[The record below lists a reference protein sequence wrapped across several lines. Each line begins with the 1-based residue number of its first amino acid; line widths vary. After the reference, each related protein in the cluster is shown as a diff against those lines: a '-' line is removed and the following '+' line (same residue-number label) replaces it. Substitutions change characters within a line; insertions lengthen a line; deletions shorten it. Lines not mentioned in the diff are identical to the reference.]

1 MQKDV
6 SASETIKSETFLSRI
21 VRQGRNYSSLVGW
34 LLYRAFSG
42 RTSQLVVATG
52 LSLLQLGSQAA
63 AIYVVYWYGKQMEQ
77 TGLVTVPFLDINV
90 NLKTEPQWLWAVV
103 AVSTV
108 CFVVSAVLLYISRKQ
123 ILDLIE
129 KHYARSLEQL
139 VLLTLRVPDPRAPL
153 ATLIFKNQ
161 GLSGL
166 TMGCRRGA
174 VIAIS
179 FANAITAVVGG
190 LGAAFFLFRIDM
202 PLTLVIVVSA
212 LSGALFLYPLTLR
225 AVRSAKDREKVQEVF
240 RNELH
245 RLLENPNS
253 AQTAKSLESA
263 DGLARAYMMR
273 RRVLTELVFATEIGI
288 TILLGVVIYYMAS
301 QALAGKQQWAVF
313 IAYIGALRMTLVGA
327 ALAIRAFASVSRYYP
342 QIVRYYS
349 FMKDI
354 AKVDATP
361 LAEVR
366 RGDQVI
372 LGTLHNGKDAVTEV
386 GNWVTL
392 LTRRRMREAI
402 CVSVGAK
409 LVPSREPVAA
419 YIVNPV
425 DLRESAAGLAFISAS
440 RLKPEDKQTQSQL
453 RDVLRDKVTIIVADE
468 AEKAGA
474 FGETYVLTEDDGEL
488 WRFAMLGTEEAD
500 AVLKEFSLKAAS
512 KQARGDLADDE
523 EDDI

>member
-1 MQKDV
+1 
-6 SASETIKSETFLSRI
+6 
-21 VRQGRNYSSLVGW
+21 
-34 LLYRAFSG
+34 
-42 RTSQLVVATG
+42 
-52 LSLLQLGSQAA
+52 
-63 AIYVVYWYGKQMEQ
+63 
-77 TGLVTVPFLDINV
+77 
-90 NLKTEPQWLWAVV
+90 
-103 AVSTV
+103 
-108 CFVVSAVLLYISRKQ
+108 
-123 ILDLIE
+123 
-129 KHYARSLEQL
+129 
-139 VLLTLRVPDPRAPL
+139 
-153 ATLIFKNQ
+153 
-161 GLSGL
+161 
-166 TMGCRRGA
+166 
-174 VIAIS
+174 
-179 FANAITAVVGG
+179 
-190 LGAAFFLFRIDM
+190 
-202 PLTLVIVVSA
+202 
-212 LSGALFLYPLTLR
+212 
-225 AVRSAKDREKVQEVF
+225 
-240 RNELH
+240 
-245 RLLENPNS
+245 
-253 AQTAKSLESA
+253 
-263 DGLARAYMMR
+263 
-273 RRVLTELVFATEIGI
+273 
-288 TILLGVVIYYMAS
+288 
-301 QALAGKQQWAVF
+301 
-313 IAYIGALRMTLVGA
+313 
-327 ALAIRAFASVSRYYP
+327 
-342 QIVRYYS
+342 
-349 FMKDI
+349 
-354 AKVDATP
+354 
-361 LAEVR
+361 VR